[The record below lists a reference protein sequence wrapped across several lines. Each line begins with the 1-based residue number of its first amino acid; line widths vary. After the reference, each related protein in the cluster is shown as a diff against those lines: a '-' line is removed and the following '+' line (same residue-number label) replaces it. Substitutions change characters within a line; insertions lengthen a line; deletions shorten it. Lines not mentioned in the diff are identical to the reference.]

1 MKTHTTETARRKI
14 DPVLPDQGGRSR
26 PVDPPA
32 VHSVREET
40 IRQKAYEFYE
50 KRGKRQGHAL
60 DDWLDAEA
68 YLSTRAALTA
78 APKAENAMAT
88 DPVCG
93 MEVYENTAAG
103 TALYQGVV
111 YYFCSRACLGV
122 FEDNP
127 AAYAAMAS

>member
-1 MKTHTTETARRKI
+1 MKPHKTEPARRTI
-14 DPVLPDQGGRSR
+14 DPVLPDQGGRSM
-26 PVDPPA
+26 PVNPPA
-32 VHSVREET
+32 VHDIREAT
-40 IRQKAYEFYE
+40 IRRKAYEFYE
-50 KRGKRQGHAL
+50 KRGKRHGHAL

-68 YLSTRAALTA
+68 YLSTRAALA
-78 APKAENAMAT
+78 SGPKTENVMAT

-127 AAYAAMAS
+127 AGYAAVAS